1 MEKKAVMEKR
11 RCIREPVSLKV
22 KLVSDGKDY
31 PAFIKNLSKY
41 GVQITAASKEKISSF
56 IPENTVNLIYKP
68 FLDKTI
74 YLNCEV
80 RWVQVDE
87 TSSPALTYSMGMEIK
102 HQIPL

>member
-1 MEKKAVMEKR
+1 MEKKAAMEKR
-11 RCIREPVSLKV
+11 RSIREPASLKV
-22 KLVSDGKDY
+22 KLISDGISY
-31 PAFIKNLSKY
+31 PVFIRNFSRH
-41 GVQITAASKEKISSF
+41 GVHITAASKKKITSF
-56 IPENTVNLIYKP
+56 IPENTINLIYKP

-87 TSSPALTYSMGMEIK
+87 TSSPGLTYSMGMEIK

>member
-1 MEKKAVMEKR
+1 MEKKAAMEKR
-11 RCIREPVSLKV
+11 RYIRKPITLKV
-22 KLVSDGKDY
+22 KLISDGENY
-31 PAFIKNLSKY
+31 PAFINNFSRH
-41 GVQITAASKEKISSF
+41 GVQITAASKKKISSF
-56 IPENTVNLIYKP
+56 IPKNTVNLIYKP

-87 TSSPALTYSMGMEIK
+87 SSSPALTYSMGMEIK